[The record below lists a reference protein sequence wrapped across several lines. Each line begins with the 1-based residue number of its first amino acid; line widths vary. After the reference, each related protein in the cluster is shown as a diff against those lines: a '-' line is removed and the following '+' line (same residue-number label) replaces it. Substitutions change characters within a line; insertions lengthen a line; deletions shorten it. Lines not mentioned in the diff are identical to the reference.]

1 MSLPSRSSV
10 GFWGFLTV
18 LTALTFVRI
27 DLHARPSAVSEPGE
41 GLAAVQAAVVPVVAS
56 LAAPKPHRHVIADTL
71 GPDESIYLALKRHR
85 VSDLQITLL
94 STALTPVFEVRKDP
108 KPGDFFQLE
117 LDSLHAVAR
126 FEYTPVKAPDRP
138 VLVERQAEELVAR
151 RWQRPVTE
159 TTETLRIFIEDN
171 LFNAIAAA
179 GESDALTDMVV
190 DDVFGSVID
199 FHTVPRHGDRLGL
212 IFTRQ
217 SVDGRF
223 LRYGKILMAR
233 YEGEGLSRVGV
244 YYEDPTGAGDY
255 YDESGES
262 LERMFLLK
270 PMSFRRISSPFA
282 RRRFHPIL
290 KRAMPHLGTDYAAAP
305 GTPVWSTAHGVVT
318 QAGWSGGYGKMVEI
332 KHANGYRT
340 RYAHLSRILVRKGQ
354 RVSKSDHVGHVGA
367 TGRATGP
374 HLHYEL
380 IQNGR
385 HINPSSVNRGGG
397 RPLATEYG
405 AAFHEHYRTLRERLE
420 KATGVTGPLL
430 AAKGP

>member
-1 MSLPSRSSV
+1 MSLPPRSSV
-10 GFWGFLTV
+10 GFWGFLTA

-27 DLHARPSAVSEPGE
+27 DLHARPSATAAPGE

-56 LAAPKPHRHVIADTL
+56 LRAPPTQRHVIADTL
-71 GPDESIYLALKRHR
+71 GPDDSIYLALKRHR

-94 STALTPVFEVRKDP
+94 GTALSPVFDGRKDSQ
-108 KPGDFFQLE
+108 PGDSFRLE
-117 LDSLHAVAR
+117 LDSLRVVAR
-126 FEYTPVKAPDRP
+126 FEYTPVKEPDRP
-138 VLVERQAEELVAR
+138 VLVERREEELVAR
-151 RWQRPVTE
+151 RWQRPLTE
-159 TTETLRIFIEDN
+159 TTETLQVVIVDN

-179 GESDALTDMVV
+179 GEDDALTDMVV

-199 FHTVPRHGDRLGL
+199 FHTGPRHGDRLGL
-212 IFTRQ
+212 VFTRQ

-223 LRYGKILMAR
+223 LRYGRILMAR
-233 YEGEGLSRVGV
+233 YEGETVSRVGV
-244 YYEDPTGAGDY
+244 YYETPTGAGDY
-255 YDESGES
+255 YDETGKS

-270 PMSFRRISSPFA
+270 PMSFRRISSPFS

-290 KRAMPHLGTDYAAAP
+290 KRALPHLGTDYAAAP
-305 GTPVWSTAHGVVT
+305 GTPVWATARGLVSH
-318 QAGWSGGYGKMVEI
+318 AGRNGGYGKMVEV

-354 RVSKSDHVGHVGA
+354 RVGKWDHVGHVGA

-385 HINPSSVNRGGG
+385 HIDPSTVNRGGG
-397 RPLATEYG
+397 RPLASGYR
-405 AAFHEHYRTLRERLE
+405 AAFQEHHRTLRERLDD
-420 KATGVTGPLL
+420 ALRSRGPVL
-430 AAKGP
+430 AAREP

>member
-1 MSLPSRSSV
+1 MSLPPRSAV
-10 GFWGFLTV
+10 GFWGFLTA
-18 LTALTFVRI
+18 LTALILVRI
-27 DLHARPSAVSEPGE
+27 DLHARPSAVSKPGE
-41 GLAAVQAAVVPVVAS
+41 GLSAVQAAVVPVGAS

-94 STALTPVFEVRKDP
+94 STALSPVLEVRKDP

-126 FEYTPVKAPDRP
+126 FEYTPVKAPDKP

-159 TTETLRIFIEDN
+159 TTETLRIFIRDN

-179 GESDALTDMVV
+179 GENDALTDMVV

-199 FHTVPRHGDRLGL
+199 FHTIPRHGDRLGL
-212 IFTRQ
+212 VFTRQ

-223 LRYGKILMAR
+223 LRYGKILMAL
-233 YEGEGLSRVGV
+233 YEGESLSRVGV
-244 YYEDPTGAGDY
+244 YYEDPTGTGDY

-262 LERMFLLK
+262 LDRMFLLK
-270 PMSFRRISSPFA
+270 PMSFRRISSPFG
-282 RRRFHPIL
+282 RRFHPIL
-290 KRAMPHLGTDYAAAP
+290 KRSLPHLGTDYAAAP

-318 QAGWSGGYGKMVEI
+318 HAGWNGGYGKMVEI

-340 RYAHLSRILVRKGQ
+340 RYAHLSRILVR
-354 RVSKSDHVGHVGA
+354 
-367 TGRATGP
+367 
-374 HLHYEL
+374 
-380 IQNGR
+380 
-385 HINPSSVNRGGG
+385 
-397 RPLATEYG
+397 
-405 AAFHEHYRTLRERLE
+405 
-420 KATGVTGPLL
+420 
-430 AAKGP
+430 